1 MTDGKQWLY
10 LSKPLQEWV
19 TEIGKEAKVSDSTVI
34 RAILRLSARD
44 GKKDAIIREI
54 NTYPAKYPRRK

>member
-19 TEIGKEAKVSDSTVI
+19 AEIGKEAKVSDSTVI
-34 RAILRLSARD
+34 RAILRLSARE
-44 GKKDAIIREI
+44 GKKDTIIREI
-54 NTYPAKYPRRK
+54 NAYPGKYPRRK